1 MKKAVAF
8 SALLFSLLLV
18 SCGGDSSP
26 TSTTSTP
33 VATSITLSVTSLS
46 LASLGVT
53 SQLSATVKDQNGATV
68 SGATVAAG
76 DRLGTHY
83 GTESN
88 SDIAGGIVTPDGYML
103 VSYFDVMTDDV
114 FRDHEARGASSRS
127 DSVITAAERDA
138 DPLMCE
144 GEEFSI
150 SGTLP
155 QWFDL
160 NVTSS
165 SSRPQ

>member
-1 MKKAVAF
+1 
-8 SALLFSLLLV
+8 
-18 SCGGDSSP
+18 
-26 TSTTSTP
+26 
-33 VATSITLSVTSLS
+33 
-46 LASLGVT
+46 
-53 SQLSATVKDQNGATV
+53 
-68 SGATVAAG
+68 
-76 DRLGTHY
+76 
-83 GTESN
+83 
-88 SDIAGGIVTPDGYML
+88 ML